1 MDVNSNEAP
10 SGARAEIL
18 IFERSS
24 SGASSDFICPPMRNI
39 IPTETITRIKLTP
52 VSYTH
57 LDVYTR
63 QVANLV
69 NQTQDAGFYAV
80 KFDASKLSSGI
91 YFYKIQAGDF
101 NAVKKFMLV
110 K

>member
-1 MDVNSNEAP
+1 N
-10 SGARAEIL
+10 
-18 IFERSS
+18 F
-24 SGASSDFICPPMRNI
+24 
-39 IPTETITRIKLTP
+39 
-52 VSYTH
+52 VSLKIY
-57 LDVYTR
+57 DMMGR
-63 QVANLV
+63 EVANLV